1 MSILPLHCYQIRGQP
16 TLIAVEQTSARHC
29 WQQSHI
35 IRSENCSTAI
45 CYIMATASSSARSK
59 IPTVLSELRSGIFG
73 TAHNPSNARTGAKYL
88 RRRLKGPSAVAYYP
102 KTLRLATI
110 NAETPWNRFAN
121 WEGDSNSTFKARV
134 LASNA
139 ASAGQGGENQ
149 DGTWA
154 VAQGAQIQEGEEARP
169 RIWAAQMNQLS
180 ADQVVPGPRW
190 TEVERQ
196 PGAGWVHDEKE
207 RVRMEEV
214 ELKRAMGRGPPK
226 KGTSTKL
233 CSRLPR

>member
-1 MSILPLHCYQIRGQP
+1 
-16 TLIAVEQTSARHC
+16 
-29 WQQSHI
+29 
-35 IRSENCSTAI
+35 
-45 CYIMATASSSARSK
+45 MATASSSARSK

-121 WEGDSNSTFKARV
+121 WEG
-134 LASNA
+134 
-139 ASAGQGGENQ
+139 
-149 DGTWA
+149 TWA
-154 VAQGAQIQEGEEARP
+154 VAQGAETQEGEEARP

-226 KGTSTKL
+226 KGTSTKTL
-233 CSRLPR
+233 VKAAKVKS